1 MAYLQYFSLAISPVL
16 LVVGIFLLKNMLD
29 VASFKNFRNSILFGL
44 FGVILLLLANYL
56 IDLRWHG
63 ALRNMRRMAFF
74 VFVVTA
80 FSSELG
86 KFLPLRLSSYK
97 LPSFKGPIEGII
109 YSVAI
114 GLGFSTVATVL
125 FAFGVIG
132 TERIHNITLFLFLY
146 PFANIVFSIVLG
158 FFTGMGKLRKNTLID
173 HSTGIFLATF
183 LHGVFYFSFITHDI
197 RLLVFIIVGYILVS
211 IALLYR
217 AVQLFNKRD

>member
-1 MAYLQYFSLAISPVL
+1 MSLVQYFSLAISPVL
-16 LVVGIFLLKNMLD
+16 LIIGIVLLKNKL
-29 VASFKNFRNSILFGL
+29 ALANFKNIRNSVLFGL
-44 FGVILLLLANYL
+44 AGVLLLLLANYL
-56 IDLRWHG
+56 IELRWHG
-63 ALRNMRRMAFF
+63 ILRNMRRMAFF

-86 KFLPLRLSSYK
+86 KFIPLRLSSYK

-125 FAFGVIG
+125 FAYGIVG
-132 TERIHNITLFLFLY
+132 TDRIHNLTLFLFLY
-146 PFANIVFSIVLG
+146 PFASIVFSIVLG
-158 FFTGMGKLRKNTLID
+158 FFTGMGKLRKDALID
-173 HSTGIFLATF
+173 HSTGLFLAAF

-197 RLLVFIIVGYILVS
+197 RLLIIILVGFVLVS

-217 AVQLFNKRD
+217 AVQLFNKRH